1 MADDMLKSLPILPE
15 EELEQIFRMS
25 IHCICIADINTT
37 HFLQVNPAFE
47 TILGYKPKELINK
60 SFLDFI
66 HPDDIQSTIDVVDT
80 ALKMGKKV
88 IHFENRYRCKDGDY
102 VWLDWVSHPDVKKGI
117 TYAIASDVTEKKQTE
132 IDLANSERKFRILFE
147 KSSDPM
153 LILEQG
159 VFTDCNGATLKMLGY
174 KAKKEIIGKS
184 PHELSPEYQ
193 PDGTK
198 SVLKAEQY
206 MQEARKKSYTRF
218 EWVHADKA
226 GQPLWIDV
234 SLTDI
239 SDQDGE
245 KLFTIWRNI
254 TDKKR
259 SEKALIESEDRFKQL
274 FNHMADGVAIYQ
286 PDENGKHFCF
296 VDINRAGEDL
306 SSVKKEEIVGKMLH
320 DVFPG
325 ANDYGLVDAMRKV
338 YKTGKPE
345 FIPIS
350 EYKDLRITQ
359 WVENYIF
366 KLPSGNLVCIYND
379 TSKEKQAMID
389 MQEYRD
395 RLDLAMES
403 ANQGI
408 WEWNLKSNKVTFD
421 KIAAMMLGYESQ
433 PLTVNGDEA
442 LSWIHPDS
450 YEPVMGT
457 FNDYIEDKTLQYQ
470 VEFRIKRK
478 DGKYIWV
485 LSNGK
490 IIRRDENQDPVLVV
504 GMHQDITKRKT
515 TESELLKYKNHLEEL
530 VKERT
535 LEIEEKNKELERM
548 NNLFVGRE
556 FRIKELREK
565 VSELNEKLEKSNK

>member
-1 MADDMLKSLPILPE
+1 MTDDILKSLPILPE

-37 HFLQVNPAFE
+37 NFLQVNPAFE
-47 TILGYKPKELINK
+47 TILGYKPKELINR

-66 HPDDIQSTIDVVDT
+66 HPDDVQSTIDIVEK
-80 ALKMGKKV
+80 ALKKGKKV
-88 IHFENRYRCKDGDY
+88 IHFENRYKRKNGTY
-102 VWLDWVSHPDVKKGI
+102 VWFDWVSHPDVSKGI
-117 TYAIASDVTEKKQTE
+117 TYAIASDVTEKKQIE
-132 IDLANSERKFRILFE
+132 IDLANSERKFRTLFE

-153 LILEQG
+153 LTLENG
-159 VFTDCNGATLKMLGY
+159 VFTDCNNATLKLLGY
-174 KAKKEIIGKS
+174 KSKKDITGKR

-193 PDGTK
+193 PDGT
-198 SVLKAEQY
+198 SSLKKAQQY
-206 MQEARKKSYTRF
+206 IQQAREKLYARF
-218 EWVHADKA
+218 EWMHTDRE
-226 GQPLWIDV
+226 GHSLWIDV

-239 SDQDGE
+239 SDQGE
-245 KLFTIWRNI
+245 DKLFTIWRNI
-254 TDKKR
+254 TEKKLA
-259 SEKALIESEDRFKQL
+259 EKALIESEDRFKQL

-286 PDENGKHFCF
+286 PDENGMHFYF
-296 VDINRAGEDL
+296 VDINRAGEEL
-306 SSVKKEEIVGKMLH
+306 SSVKKQEIIGKLLH

-325 ANDYGLVDAMRKV
+325 ANDYGLVDAMREV

-345 FIPIS
+345 FIPIK
-350 EYKDLRITQ
+350 EYKDLRIAQ

-389 MQEYRD
+389 MQAYRD

-408 WEWNLKSNKVTFD
+408 WEWNLQSNKVTFD
-421 KIAAMMLGYESQ
+421 KIAAMMLGYENQ
-433 PLTVNGDEA
+433 PLTTNGEEA
-442 LSWIHPDS
+442 LSWIHPES
-450 YEPVMGT
+450 YNTVMDT
-457 FNDYIEDKTLQYQ
+457 FNDYIENKIPQYQ

-478 DGKYIWV
+478 DGQYIWV
-485 LSNGK
+485 LSNGR
-490 IIRRDENQDPVLVV
+490 IIRRDENQKPILVV
-504 GMHQDITKRKT
+504 GMHQNITKRKT

-565 VSELNEKLEKSNK
+565 IRELNERLEKNNQ